1 MPVCPNCN
9 YEYVS
14 GIAICPDC
22 NIPLVDSIE
31 LEKYSELS
39 EEDWVLVYT
48 AFNEID
54 ADMLK
59 ENLESAGIAASILS
73 QRDSSFPAPGDLST
87 IKLFVKK
94 ADVSDALEFIQ
105 EVKTKEIDSEE
116 DADE

>member
-1 MPVCPNCN
+1 MPICPNCN
-9 YEYVS
+9 YEYVP

-22 NIPLVDSIE
+22 NMPLVDSIE
-31 LEKYSELS
+31 LNNYPELS

-73 QRDSSFPAPGDLST
+73 QKDSSFPAPGDLST

-105 EVKTKEIDSEE
+105 EVKTKQIDSE

>member
-9 YEYVS
+9 YEYVP
-14 GIAICPDC
+14 GITICPDC

-39 EEDWVLVYT
+39 EKDWVLVYT

-73 QRDSSFPAPGDLST
+73 QKDSSFPAPGDLST

-94 ADVSDALEFIQ
+94 ADVPDAIEFIQ
-105 EVKTKEIDSEE
+105 EVKSKLLDSEE

>member
-1 MPVCPNCN
+1 MPICPNCN
-9 YEYVS
+9 YEYVP

-22 NIPLVDSIE
+22 NMPLVDSIE
-31 LEKYSELS
+31 LNNYTELS

-73 QRDSSFPAPGDLST
+73 QKDSSFPAPGDLST

-105 EVKTKEIDSEE
+105 EVKTKQIDSE

>member
-9 YEYVS
+9 YEYVP

-22 NIPLVDSIE
+22 NMPLVDSIE
-31 LEKYSELS
+31 LNNYTELS

-48 AFNEID
+48 AFNDID

-59 ENLESAGIAASILS
+59 ENLESAGISASILS
-73 QRDSSFPAPGDLST
+73 QKDSSFPAPGDLST

-105 EVKTKEIDSEE
+105 AVKTKQIDSE

>member
-9 YEYVS
+9 YEYVP

-31 LEKYSELS
+31 LKNYSELS

-48 AFNEID
+48 SFSEIE

-59 ENLESAGIAASILS
+59 ENPESSGIPASVLS
-73 QRDSSFPAPGDLST
+73 QKDSSFPVPGDLST

-94 ADVSDALEFIQ
+94 ADVPEALEFIE
-105 EVKTKEIDSEE
+105 EVKRKPLDSEE

>member
-1 MPVCPNCN
+1 MPICPNCN
-9 YEYVS
+9 YKYVP

-22 NIPLVDSIE
+22 NMPLVDSIE
-31 LEKYSELS
+31 LNNYTELS

-73 QRDSSFPAPGDLST
+73 QKDSSFPAPGDLST
-87 IKLFVKK
+87 IKIFVKK

-105 EVKTKEIDSEE
+105 EVKTKQIDSE

>member
-9 YEYVS
+9 YEYID
-14 GIAICPDC
+14 GIVICPDC
-22 NIPLVDSIE
+22 NTPLIDSNE
-31 LEKYSELS
+31 LNNYSNLS

-48 AFNEID
+48 SFSEIE

-59 ENLESAGIAASILS
+59 ENLESAGIPASVLS
-73 QRDSSFPAPGDLST
+73 QKDSSFPAPGDLST

-94 ADVSDALEFIQ
+94 ADVPEALEFIQ
-105 EVKTKEIDSEE
+105 EVKKKPLDSEE